1 MELNL
6 ESFWDVF
13 SPNWCDSHCI
23 LYPVI
28 LLIVFSCV
36 GGMRVAAESCRS
48 FREALEVS
56 GLRCTF
62 GDAALDSVIRH
73 VGQTINLKK
82 PSGLDEEQE
91 ALSLALVEI
100 RCLVEDFAQ
109 QEGWDESTWQLLLW
123 NAFCASVSG
132 TQSAERVPF
141 HSESDEAWTD
151 LVALVLALDVSQP
164 IPHGIAPWYGQRW
177 MIALFLMVLGIICLI
192 LCSYMV
198 GLSLVSFAQELLC
211 CW

>member
-1 MELNL
+1 
-6 ESFWDVF
+6 
-13 SPNWCDSHCI
+13 
-23 LYPVI
+23 
-28 LLIVFSCV
+28 
-36 GGMRVAAESCRS
+36 MRVAAESRRS

-73 VGQTINLKK
+73 VRRTITLKK

-109 QEGWDESTWQLLLW
+109 QEGWDESTWQLFLW

-141 HSESDEAWTD
+141 HSESGEAWTD

-164 IPHGIAPWYGQRW
+164 IPHGIAPMVWSALGDCSIFDGVRHHLFDP
-177 MIALFLMVLGIICLI
+177 LFLH
-192 LCSYMV
+192 
-198 GLSLVSFAQELLC
+198 GLWSG
-211 CW
+211 